1 MCKIMENKKR
11 EVREV
16 REGAFILYFEK
27 LFRNDPLD
35 EIFEITKEAGADE
48 LNISLKSLALAKNID
63 EKAEDLDAIIAEY
76 SKKEALRE
84 SLRSILRYFV
94 LVFTKLSTRKK
105 CL

>member
-48 LNISLKSLALAKNID
+48 LNISSKSLALAKNID
-63 EKAEDLDAIIAEY
+63 EK
-76 SKKEALRE
+76 KH
-84 SLRSILRYFV
+84 
-94 LVFTKLSTRKK
+94 
-105 CL
+105 